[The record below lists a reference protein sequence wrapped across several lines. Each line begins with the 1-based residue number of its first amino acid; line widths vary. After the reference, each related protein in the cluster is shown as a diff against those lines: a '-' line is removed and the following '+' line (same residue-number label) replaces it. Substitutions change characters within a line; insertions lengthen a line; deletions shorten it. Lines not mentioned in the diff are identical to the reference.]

1 MTASTSING
10 TAETSSDL
18 SRPLGLTSAIMIV
31 IGSVV
36 GSGIFLTPAN
46 VAATV
51 QVPGVLMFVWVLT
64 ELLTLVFTYVIF
76 VGWIFFALGAIAVF
90 IIRKK
95 MPSADRAFRVPGYPW
110 VPIAFIFVTTW
121 FVVNTLMEQTADSL
135 VGILLLL
142 VGIPFYLYWKQ
153 QMNRVALSGKQS

>member
-18 SRPLGLTSAIMIV
+18 SRRLGLTSAIMIV
-31 IGSVV
+31 IGSMV

-51 QVPGVLMFVWVLT
+51 QVPGVMMFIWILT
-64 ELLTLVFTYVIF
+64 RLLTLVFTYVIF
-76 VGWIFFALGAIAVF
+76 AGWIFFALGAVAVF

-95 MPSADRAFRVPGYPW
+95 MPSANRAFRVPGYPW
-110 VPIAFIFVTTW
+110 VPIAFIFVATW
-121 FVVNTLMEQTADSL
+121 FVVNTLIEQTADSL
-135 VGILLLL
+135 VGLLLLL
-142 VGIPFYLYWKQ
+142 VGIPFYLDWKQ
-153 QMNRVALSGKQS
+153 QMNRAALSGKQS